1 MKHSKHAIQIL
12 VALFFIPFAG
22 AAAQDVSDGLKAF
35 PDFMSIRSEFLSIAI
50 TADPS
55 RALAFQPAYRES
67 PYGRVR
73 VSVAQD
79 GPLFHVLF
87 QLQRNGEYV
96 PGSRGNI
103 IIDRQTKTG
112 YITRIA
118 WCLSDD
124 GQSWILL
131 TPNNERTIVDYVVA
145 GTVVRGN
152 YRISSLIYVFLT
164 NPFRYLYDMTRAGI
178 DWSPILG
185 SPTAGSA
192 TVALAK
198 NLESGH
204 PDAAGLALVRGAGD
218 FARIGEY
225 LALIGAD
232 TSVQPVEEVAAKG
245 QQVLEL
251 DGGMPS
257 RLLPVR
263 PYRPDR
269 GLPVEAAAG
278 ILAAG
283 VATDSVYVGIMDAGA
298 GSQPLKLAI
307 VPCYGPTGACRIVAI
322 DASTRLSVDLPAL
335 MARNAGGWIRL
346 FRLPG
351 PSIQS

>member
-1 MKHSKHAIQIL
+1 MKHTKRAIRIL

-35 PDFMSIRSEFLSIAI
+35 PDFMSIRSEFLSVAI

-55 RALAFQPAYRES
+55 RALVFQPAYRES

-79 GPLFHVLF
+79 GSLFHVLF
-87 QLQRNGEYV
+87 QLERNGEY
-96 PGSRGNI
+96 PLGSRGNI

-124 GQSWILL
+124 GQSWIFL

-145 GTVVRGN
+145 GSLVRGG

-164 NPFRYLYDMTRAGI
+164 NPFKYLYDMTMSGI
-178 DWSPILG
+178 DWSPIIG
-185 SPTAGSA
+185 ASTAGGASA
-192 TVALAK
+192 VLAG

-204 PDAAGLALVRGAGD
+204 PDTAGLALVRGAGD

-225 LALIGAD
+225 LGLIGAGA
-232 TSVQPVEEVAAKG
+232 SVQPVEEVTAKG
-245 QQVLEL
+245 QQVLAL
-251 DGGMPS
+251 DDGMPARFVPA
-257 RLLPVR
+257 RL
-263 PYRPDR
+263 YRSDR
-269 GLPVEAAAG
+269 GLPVESAAG
-278 ILAAG
+278 ILVGGAATG
-283 VATDSVYVGIMDAGA
+283 SVYIGILDIGA
-298 GSQPLKLAI
+298 GSQPLKLVI
-307 VPCYGPTGACRIVAI
+307 VPLEVQSGAYRIVAI
-322 DASTRLSVDLPAL
+322 DASTRQPVDLLGL
-335 MARNAGGWIRL
+335 MARHASGWIRL

-351 PSIQS
+351 PSTRP